1 MIVNVIKNHV
11 VKSIQK
17 VRVGFEISAFAGMEL
32 SGKSRPYVGT
42 RIGTLSSG
50 LSLMLEAYYPL
61 SSFEEIEGINIEEIE
76 FLEIDPYLYLGLPI
90 LSTLI
95 YVGVAPI
102 VIFDVTNTSF
112 ILYST
117 EIFHAKAGFR
127 FGGGEKPSPLLY
139 SSLLPLVIITTLT
152 QAFHRLFS
160 CYFFPFSVFSSP
172 SLKFPIRTLI
182 IFDHSIPRRA
192 SHLLYLMVFSFNYR
206 YRYQVF

>member
-61 SSFEEIEGINIEEIE
+61 SSFEEIE

-160 CYFFPFSVFSSP
+160 CYFFPFSVFQFSKSQISYSYP
-172 SLKFPIRTLI
+172 Y
-182 IFDHSIPRRA
+182 
-192 SHLLYLMVFSFNYR
+192 YLRPFYT
-206 YRYQVF
+206 